1 MTIDEIQE
9 KIVADFEELGDSF
22 DQYAYLIEISAAHEG
37 LSDGD
42 KTPERLVEGCQ
53 SRVWLKISTEGGIFS
68 FSSDSDTLIVKGVLE
83 LLQQMLNGQTCADVS
98 RAEVTF
104 LQRTAVHRFI
114 HVLLLLRDVVAI
126 FVGELAADNLNQV
139 DKIADAEHAESQ
151 RPENS
156 GADLADIVTVHADV
170 SEEYA

>member
-104 LQRTAVHRFI
+104 LQRTAIMDTFESDRQKGIGYVIRQ
-114 HVLLLLRDVVAI
+114 LKKA
-126 FVGELAADNLNQV
+126 AAD
-139 DKIADAEHAESQ
+139 AD
-151 RPENS
+151 
-156 GADLADIVTVHADV
+156 TVSAF
-170 SEEYA
+170 